1 MWVLP
6 WVRGAQRAAGERG
19 CALGTLWFYILGK
32 SAFTKY
38 YLWCALIFWK
48 SAQLSAAETIPI
60 TQDIITGTCTVHLLN
75 TTCKAKHCS
84 YFWFTEEK
92 MRFREFNQ
100 TLLFSF
106 LDQIL
111 VFSLKLEP
119 LTEPWSAGPTCAC
132 CEHITWQELPPIVLL
147 LVPGNSAKKLQVL

>member
-1 MWVLP
+1 MWALL
-6 WVRGAQRAAGERG
+6 QGERG
-19 CALGTLWFYILGK
+19 TEGCRGKGLCLGHPLVLHPWQVCFYKVLSLVCSYFLK
-32 SAFTKY
+32 QCSAFCCRNNPNY
-38 YLWCALIFWK
+38 SGYNYRYMYCS
-48 SAQLSAAETIPI
+48 SA
-60 TQDIITGTCTVHLLN
+60 
-75 TTCKAKHCS
+75 CKAKHCS

-132 CEHITWQELPPIVLL
+132 CEHITWQELPPILLL
-147 LVPGNSAKKLQVL
+147 LVPGNSAKKLQVI